1 MNIADKIV
9 VLRHGVTAAE
19 LMGAETTGE
28 EVVGYLT
35 GTIAPQIEGGETAS

>member
-1 MNIADKIV
+1 MNVADKIV

-19 LMGAETTGE
+19 LVGAETTGE

-35 GTIAPQIEGGETAS
+35 GTIAPQTEGEEPSS